1 VTTSLPL
8 GRIAGVRVGV
18 DLSVFVIV
26 AILVTSLTFGRL
38 PLVLPDRSLLAYM
51 SAAVVA
57 TALFL
62 ASILTHELAHAVVA
76 RRNGIEVESITLWM
90 FGGLAELKGDP
101 RSPGADLR
109 IAVVGPL
116 TSLILAV
123 AFGAAAY
130 GLALIDVGGLPV
142 AVLGYLAGIN
152 LMLALF
158 NLVPAAPLDGGRV
171 LRAALWKIW
180 NDRQRAALVAAR
192 AGRFFGYILIVLG
205 VVSVATG
212 QGFSDL
218 WLVLIGLVIVHAA
231 AAEEQQAR
239 IGSVVRGV
247 LVGHVMTPRPV
258 TVDPQQT
265 VEEFIGQ
272 TAFTYRFSSYPLT
285 DPAGRL
291 VGLVTLNRVRDVP
304 PERRATTRLSEIACR
319 PDDVPTARPDEPLAD
334 LLPRMV
340 GCADGRAVV
349 TDDTGVV
356 VGIVSP
362 SDVSRV
368 VQRASLRCPTV
379 PSGGADLTNLPVR

>member
-8 GRIAGVRVGV
+8 GRIAGIRVGV

-76 RRNGIEVESITLWM
+76 RRNGIEVESVTLWM

-109 IAVVGPL
+109 IAVVRPL

-180 NDRQRAALVAAR
+180 KDRLRAALVAAR
-192 AGRFFGYILIVLG
+192 AGRFFGYIMIVLG

-231 AAEEQQAR
+231 AAEDQLAR

-247 LVGHVMTPRPV
+247 LVGQVMTPRPV
-258 TVDPQQT
+258 TVDLQQT
-265 VEEFIGQ
+265 VEEFIGE
-272 TAFTYRFSSYPLT
+272 TAFHVPLLQL
-285 DPAGRL
+285 PAHRPRWSAGRPRHPEP
-291 VGLVTLNRVRDVP
+291 GPRRPTRTEGHHQARRDRLP
-304 PERRATTRLSEIACR
+304 ARRRADS
-319 PDDVPTARPDEPLAD
+319 P
-334 LLPRMV
+334 PR
-340 GCADGRAVV
+340 RAA
-349 TDDTGVV
+349 G
-356 VGIVSP
+356 GS
-362 SDVSRV
+362 
-368 VQRASLRCPTV
+368 AAANGGLR
-379 PSGGADLTNLPVR
+379 